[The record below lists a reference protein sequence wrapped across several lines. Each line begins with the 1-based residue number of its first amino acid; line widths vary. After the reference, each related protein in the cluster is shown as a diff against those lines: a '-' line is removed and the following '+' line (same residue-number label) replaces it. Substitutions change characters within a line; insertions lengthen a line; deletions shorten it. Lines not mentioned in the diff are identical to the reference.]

1 MDAVANTVILGKHL
15 RTRIK
20 CHIPKF
26 FENYIKSKSEITNIA
41 VKNAIKRSSIA
52 GHLVYDPSC
61 ANNYDK
67 TRFRILRKCKN
78 LSDLLKIA
86 AILIQLNR
94 PKLCKHKVF
103 DYTTQGMFHIFVFNT
118 N

>member
-52 GHLVYDPSC
+52 GHLVYDLSC
-61 ANNYDK
+61 ANNYE
-67 TRFRILRKCKN
+67 IPGLEY
-78 LSDLLKIA
+78 LESVKIY
-86 AILIQLNR
+86 LT
-94 PKLCKHKVF
+94 
-103 DYTTQGMFHIFVFNT
+103 Y
-118 N
+118 